1 MSSTI
6 SSPDYLTLGQLI
18 LDPEGVILQSS
29 GDLEND
35 EHSGRTLA
43 RLVSA
48 LPPTGQTQ
56 RLSLHY
62 TDHSY
67 VLTLFRTQIHVRK
80 VTRQPNAIDQG
91 LD

>member
-1 MSSTI
+1 
-6 SSPDYLTLGQLI
+6 LQ
-18 LDPEGVILQSS
+18 GVVWQSS

-35 EHSGRTLA
+35 EHSARTLA
-43 RLVSA
+43 RLVGS
-48 LPPTGQTQ
+48 LPSRGTTQ

-67 VLTLFRTQIHVRK
+67 VVTLYRSQIHVRK
-80 VTRQPNAIDQG
+80 VSRQANAIDQG